1 MNNLYHK
8 TNGIKHFLIII
19 FLVSCSFFSFAQK
32 VAVIGF
38 NFDSDDGFTLL
49 ALEDLPS
56 TEKIFITD
64 SEYKPATNTIDG
76 SGSTNESTVRITW
89 SGTWNKGTIIQVRE
103 TTGSTIVV
111 TSSTNG
117 PSSPA
122 SQNVYSGDNFSLS
135 NETFIAFSSN
145 NTSDPNNN
153 ITEIH
158 ATTTFD
164 DPTNNPATDEDC
176 PCSANHVF
184 VNLSDNSAD
193 FGEFKP
199 SLRPNNITNADIIN
213 AANWNTGTTNV
224 SLNMTEFTG
233 TIVLPV
239 ELISF
244 QVTNQLGV
252 AQLNWATA
260 SETNN
265 AGFEIE
271 KSADGYSFEKIG
283 WVEGQGT
290 SQETQSYKFVD
301 NNPFED
307 ISYYRLKQIDFDEIF
322 EYSEIAEIQ
331 IESFDNKII
340 QTFPNPVQ
348 DKLTISNIINVENII
363 IYNHLGQSIKQL
375 AIDNKQQMNFDVDD
389 LQKGIYILQ
398 LQKSNGTIITKQ
410 FVKQ

>member
-103 TTGSTIVV
+103 TGSTIVV

-158 ATTTFD
+158 ATTTR
-164 DPTNNPATDEDC
+164 
-176 PCSANHVF
+176 
-184 VNLSDNSAD
+184 
-193 FGEFKP
+193 K
-199 SLRPNNITNADIIN
+199 
-213 AANWNTGTTNV
+213 
-224 SLNMTEFTG
+224 
-233 TIVLPV
+233 
-239 ELISF
+239 
-244 QVTNQLGV
+244 
-252 AQLNWATA
+252 
-260 SETNN
+260 
-265 AGFEIE
+265 
-271 KSADGYSFEKIG
+271 Y
-283 WVEGQGT
+283 
-290 SQETQSYKFVD
+290 
-301 NNPFED
+301 
-307 ISYYRLKQIDFDEIF
+307 
-322 EYSEIAEIQ
+322 
-331 IESFDNKII
+331 
-340 QTFPNPVQ
+340 
-348 DKLTISNIINVENII
+348 
-363 IYNHLGQSIKQL
+363 
-375 AIDNKQQMNFDVDD
+375 
-389 LQKGIYILQ
+389 
-398 LQKSNGTIITKQ
+398 
-410 FVKQ
+410 